1 MKQLFCL
8 VAALIFCGSAHAL
21 DATEMFSKCAVMKD
35 DKQRLACY
43 DNIRDAAVKEYQTA
57 QQPLKG
63 YAWMKFS
70 DLKVDI
76 KELNGKKVSIGA
88 LAQTMGD
95 QLLIKSD
102 ELDMNPVFATYD
114 KLPREDRK
122 KLANGCQV
130 ILCKGVFYGTVRQL
144 PLGVPGLVLDQ
155 VEWR

>member
-1 MKQLFCL
+1 MKRIFFAAFPLFMSG
-8 VAALIFCGSAHAL
+8 AAQAL
-21 DATEMFSKCAVMKD
+21 DATDMFSKCAVVKD
-35 DKQRLACY
+35 DKKRLACY
-43 DNIRDAAVKEYQTA
+43 DNIRDAAVKEYQAA
-57 QQPLKG
+57 QQPVKG

-76 KELNGKKVSIGA
+76 KELNGKKVMVGA
-88 LAQTMGD
+88 LAQTIGE

-155 VEWR
+155 VEWK